1 MIPVWR
7 DREFLE
13 AKRLKPDDWF
23 LRNEI
28 VGAYTS
34 RGRYELAVEELRE
47 ATGRAAL
54 KGYPHEALGRI
65 LLDLGRL
72 DEAVLRAK
80 SRRRTRSRIR
90 SGTYELGPGTHCPG

>member
-1 MIPVWR
+1 MAGRAASACEARRILLTLG
-7 DREFLE
+7 DSSLAHREFLE

-47 ATGRAAL
+47 ATGRAGA
-54 KGYPHEALGRI
+54 
-65 LLDLGRL
+65 
-72 DEAVLRAK
+72 
-80 SRRRTRSRIR
+80 
-90 SGTYELGPGTHCPG
+90 